1 MKVAIVTNNGKTVAN
16 HIGLAK
22 KIAFY
27 KLPSG
32 ELIDIVESPIAKKIR
47 EENIQLI
54 KENEGDRGLGVG
66 HTIPEFLKENGVDIF
81 VTQKF
86 GKGVKDNL
94 LKLGI
99 TPIIPESKNIEEI
112 IAMLKAN
119 MGKESI

>member
-1 MKVAIVTNNGKTVAN
+1 MKVAIVTNSGKTVAN

-32 ELIDIVESPIAKKIR
+32 ELIDTVESPIAKKIK
-47 EENIQLI
+47 EENIQLT
-54 KENEGDRGLGVG
+54 KDNEGDRGLGVG

-94 LKLGI
+94 LKSGI

-119 MGKESI
+119 TGKESI

>member
-1 MKVAIVTNNGKTVAN
+1 
-16 HIGLAK
+16 
-22 KIAFY
+22 
-27 KLPSG
+27 LPSG

-47 EENIQLI
+47 EENIQLT

-66 HTIPEFLKENGVDIF
+66 HTIPEFLKGKGVDIF

-94 LKLGI
+94 LKSGI
-99 TPIIPESKNIEEI
+99 TPIIPESKNIDEI

-119 MGKESI
+119 MEKESK

>member
-1 MKVAIVTNNGKTVAN
+1 MKVAIVTNSGKTVAN

-32 ELIDIVESPIAKKIR
+32 ELIDIAESPIAKKIK
-47 EENIQLI
+47 EENIQLT
-54 KENEGDRGLGVG
+54 KENEGNRGLGVG

-99 TPIIPESKNIEEI
+99 TPIIPESKNIDEI
-112 IAMLKAN
+112 IAMLKDN
-119 MGKESI
+119 MEREYK